1 MHPTS
6 RLLAPLMG
14 GLNAVMYDIART
26 VHFRLQVA
34 TECAWQGANDC
45 SMVTIEAQG
54 CCGPVCDQ
62 IRDAQGGDHWTL
74 PSTTILATLAAL
86 CDGEAVWDDD
96 WEPSDALIG
105 ALVARVGPPPGSWLA
120 KRREGRI

>member
-34 TECAWQGANDC
+34 TESAWLGAKDC

-54 CCGPVCDQ
+54 CCGPVCEQ
-62 IRDAQGGDHWTL
+62 IRDAHGAGYFDL

-86 CDGEAVWDDD
+86 CDGESVWEDD
-96 WEPSDALIG
+96 WEPSDDLIG
-105 ALVARVGPPPGSWLA
+105 ALLAKVGPPPESWLA